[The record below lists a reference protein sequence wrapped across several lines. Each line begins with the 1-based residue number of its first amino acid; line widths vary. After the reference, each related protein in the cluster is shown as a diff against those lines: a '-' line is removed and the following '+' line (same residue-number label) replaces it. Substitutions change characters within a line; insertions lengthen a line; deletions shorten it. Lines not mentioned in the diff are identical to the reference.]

1 MHRIARVPV
10 VTTAFAAA
18 ALVATLSLAACGG
31 TSEED
36 RQVERQ
42 AHLAELE
49 QQKAE
54 LDALREELARKEDRL
69 RQAQAGD
76 PPGDPPEG
84 EEAEEGEEVDA
95 EQLQAEIEQ
104 TDSQIT
110 TMAEDLNSALV
121 EFINADPPIEGEP
134 LTEVQEQA
142 FDLKAQEDMALAG
155 EYIAEG
161 GDYRRAIRIYE
172 DILAFDPDNEQAQRA
187 LEQAQAMRYMDPER
201 FAQVQEG
208 MTKAQVADA
217 IGPANLRNRKD
228 YPEEGVQAWY
238 YPKSE
243 AGDAAAVWFREED
256 GQWVVYNTEFDA
268 VESRGEQ
275 QAGA

>member
-10 VTTAFAAA
+10 VTAVFAAVALA
-18 ALVATLSLAACGG
+18 AMLSLTACGG

-36 RQVERQ
+36 EQAERQ
-42 AHLAELE
+42 TRLAELE

-54 LDALREELARKEDRL
+54 LDALREELAQKEDRL
-69 RQAQAGD
+69 RRVQAGE
-76 PPGDPPEG
+76 PSEG
-84 EEAEEGEEVDA
+84 EEGEEVDP
-95 EQLQAEIEQ
+95 EQLQAEIEE
-104 TDSQIT
+104 TDSRIT
-110 TMAEDLNSALV
+110 SMAEELNSAMV
-121 EFINADPPIEGEP
+121 EFINADPPIQGEP
-134 LTEVQEQA
+134 LTEVQKQA
-142 FDLKAQEDMALAG
+142 FDLKAQEDMALAE

-172 DILAFDPDNEQAQRA
+172 DILAFDPGNEQAQQA
-187 LEQAQAMRYMDPER
+187 LEQAQAMRYMDRER

-208 MTKAQVADA
+208 MTKGEVADA

-243 AGDAAAVWFREED
+243 DGAAAAVWFREED
-256 GQWVVYNTEFDA
+256 GEWIVYNTEFDA
-268 VESRGEQ
+268 VEGSGQQ
-275 QAGA
+275 QAGG

>member
-10 VTTAFAAA
+10 VTTVFAAA
-18 ALVATLSLAACGG
+18 ALAATLSLAACGG

-36 RQVERQ
+36 EQVERQ
-42 AHLAELE
+42 ARLAELE

-54 LDALREELARKEDRL
+54 LDALREELARKQDRL
-69 RQAQAGD
+69 GQAQA
-76 PPGDPPEG
+76 GDPPEG
-84 EEAEEGEEVDA
+84 EEAEAGEELDA
-95 EQLQAEIEQ
+95 EELEAEIEQ

-110 TMAEDLNSALV
+110 TMAEELNSALV

-134 LTEVQEQA
+134 LTEVQKQA
-142 FDLKAQEDMALAG
+142 FDLKAQEDMALAE
-155 EYIAEG
+155 EYIGEG

-172 DILAFDPDNEQAQRA
+172 DVLAFDPNNEQARQA
-187 LEQAQAMRYMDPER
+187 LDQAQAMRYMDPER

-208 MTKAQVADA
+208 MTKAEVADA

-256 GQWVVYNTEFDA
+256 GEWVVYNTEFDA
-268 VESRGEQ
+268 VESRGQQ